1 MTFKTRRTI
10 LMIHDHEHLT
20 NVNCHIAL
28 ELKCQSS
35 QILYLPNLLIPTF
48 SFSKKKF
55 LHFPHI
61 FFPLMDISFNI
72 NEKKKTKNVESFVI

>member
-20 NVNCHIAL
+20 NVNSHIAL

-48 SFSKKKF
+48 SIF
-55 LHFPHI
+55 

-72 NEKKKTKNVESFVI
+72 NEKKPKMLKVS

>member
-20 NVNCHIAL
+20 NVNSHIAL

-35 QILYLPNLLIPTF
+35 KILYLPNLLIPTF
-48 SFSKKKF
+48 SIY
-55 LHFPHI
+55 I

-72 NEKKKTKNVESFVI
+72 NEKKPKMLKVS